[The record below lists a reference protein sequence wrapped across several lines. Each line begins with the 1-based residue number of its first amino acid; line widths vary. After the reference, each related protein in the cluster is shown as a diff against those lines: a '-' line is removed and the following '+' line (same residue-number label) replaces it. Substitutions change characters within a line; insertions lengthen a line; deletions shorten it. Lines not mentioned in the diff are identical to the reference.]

1 MELREGTVFAG
12 HRIEGVVGRGGMG
25 VVYRALQLDL
35 ERVVALKVIGPEML
49 DDEIMRERFVREAKA
64 GARIDH
70 PNVIPVHYAGEENGI
85 AYIAMRY
92 VEGDDV
98 RSLVRR
104 EGRLPPARA
113 ANIASQAG
121 AALDAIHAAGFVH
134 RDVKPANLL
143 LGPNDHVYVSDFGL
157 AKHTLSVGGATKPG
171 HWVGTLDYV
180 SPEQIR
186 GDAVDARVDVYA
198 LGGVLYYMLTGQIP
212 FPREGQEAKLW
223 AHLSEPP
230 PALPGDLPSNFTG
243 VVARAMAKD
252 PADRYPS
259 AGDLGR
265 AARAAVDNREV
276 SEPERVVAAGQAA
289 PAGYRRPE
297 SPGTAATAA
306 TAVATDDSTISAL
319 RPGSSEET
327 TVMGRGRRGLV
338 PVLGLALAGL
348 VGAGAFALL
357 SGGDD
362 SADGER
368 PAASATPSATGT
380 PAAAKGPRVARRIPV
395 GIRGNGVA
403 VAAGNVW
410 VTGFTQP
417 RLIRAD
423 AESGKRRRAVPT
435 AAGAADV
442 AAAGDALWI
451 ANSEAGRVLKVDART
466 GRQTASLPT
475 RDQPVSLTVAGDSIW
490 VAGLTRTQG
499 QPDSITR
506 FDRASGEQQALID
519 VPDGVRA
526 VAVGGGSVWAV
537 ARRGNRVLKYSL
549 AGKLQKTIQGV
560 GADPIDVDY
569 GSGAVWVV
577 TRTDNTLVRI
587 DPKSG
592 GVGAVPA
599 GITPEAVD
607 HRDGRIWVAARG
619 DSTVRQFKP
628 GRVPA
633 QVGEP
638 VQVDLNPVAMTVTGD
653 SVWVTCVGSTS
664 LVRVAF

>member
-1 MELREGTVFAG
+1 MELKPGTVFAG

-113 ANIASQAG
+113 ARIASQAG

-143 LGPNDHVYVSDFGL
+143 LGPSDHVYVSDFGL

-180 SPEQIR
+180 APEQIR
-186 GDAVDARVDVYA
+186 GDSVDARVDVYA
-198 LGGVLYYMLTGQIP
+198 LGGVLYFMLAGEIP
-212 FPREGQEAKLW
+212 YPREGQEAKLW
-223 AHLSEPP
+223 AHMTEPP
-230 PALPGDLPSNFTG
+230 PALPDDLPPKFAG

-265 AARAAVDNREV
+265 AARAAVENREV
-276 SEPERVVAAGQAA
+276 SEPERIVAAGQAA
-289 PAGYRRPE
+289 P
-297 SPGTAATAA
+297 PGARSVATAATAA
-306 TAVATDDSTISAL
+306 DDDSTVTAM
-319 RPGSSEET
+319 RPGSSEEKT

-338 PVLGLALAGL
+338 PVLGLAIAGL
-348 VGAGAFALL
+348 IGAGAFALL

-362 SADGER
+362 D
-368 PAASATPSATGT
+368 PAARATATPTATAT
-380 PAAAKGPRVARRIPV
+380 PRPTSLRIADRIPIGV
-395 GIRGNGVA
+395 RGNGVA
-403 VAAGNVW
+403 VAGGSVW

-417 RLIRAD
+417 RLLRAD
-423 AESGKRRRAVPT
+423 AETGKRQSAVPI
-435 AAGAADV
+435 ASGAADV
-442 AAAGDALWI
+442 VASGDSLWV
-451 ANSEAGRVLKVDART
+451 ANSKTGRVLKIDSRT

-475 RDQPVSLTVAGDSIW
+475 RDQPVGLSVSGDSVW
-490 VAGLTRTQG
+490 VAGITRTQG
-499 QPDSITR
+499 RPDSLTR
-506 FDRASGEQQALID
+506 FDRASGEQTALID

-549 AGKLQKTIQGV
+549 GGQLQRTIQGV
-560 GADPIDVDY
+560 GEKPVDIDY
-569 GSGAVWVV
+569 GSDAVWVA
-577 TRTDNTLVRI
+577 TQIDNTLVRI
-587 DPKSG
+587 DPKTG

-599 GITPEAVD
+599 GITPSAVEY
-607 HRDGRIWVAARG
+607 REGRVWVAARG
-619 DSTVRQFKP
+619 DSTVRRFRA

-638 VQVDLNPVAMTVTGD
+638 VQVDLNPVALTVTD
-653 SVWVTCVGSTS
+653 ESVWVTCVGSTS
-664 LVRVAF
+664 LVRLAFRAPGG